1 MSSTISFLVTVC
13 DEFRELDRLLKQ
25 LSTGKS
31 AGDEIVVVYDSNKV
45 TDDVKEILVNFD
57 NKIDKYSYLPFDFKG
72 NFSDYKNFGNSLCK
86 NGWIFQIDADEYLSL
101 HLYTNLHNI
110 INVNEPSNIDLI
122 AIPRVNIVKG
132 ITQKHI
138 DSWGWFIGRD
148 ENYVDSDEYDT
159 SSESYKFLKDN
170 GFIIS
175 EHNHADNINVVRY
188 YCPIINYPDYQ
199 TRLYKNKEGIKW
211 EGKLHERVVGS
222 NNFARIPV
230 DNDLDILHFKDI
242 DRQERQNNYYNTL

>member
-1 MSSTISFLVTVC
+1 MSSTVSFLVTVC

-25 LSTGKS
+25 LSTSKS

-45 TDDVKEILVNFD
+45 TDEVKEILVNFD
-57 NKIDKYSYLPFDFKG
+57 NKVDKYSYLPFDFKG

-86 NGWIFQIDADEYLSL
+86 NDWIFQIDADEYLSL

-110 INVNEPSNIDLI
+110 ININEPSNIDLI
-122 AIPRVNIVKG
+122 AIPRINIVKG

-148 ENYVDSDEYDT
+148 ENYADADEYDS

-175 EHNHADNINVVRY
+175 EQKGDGTKIVVRY

-199 TRLYKNKEGIKW
+199 TRLYRNKDEIKW

-222 NNFARIPV
+222 INFSRIPL
-230 DNDLDILHFKDI
+230 DNGLDLLHFKDI
-242 DRQERQNNYYNTL
+242 DRQERQNNYYKTL